1 MIVSKEKIAAIPIL
15 LTLWL
20 SGFIFPTVIPL
31 VMLAMTLISIR
42 LIFLYKNVQPVFIY
56 YIFHLSYVVML
67 IPYFLFDIPITPH
80 SEFQIAKYMDS
91 TLLVHGAFV
100 FTLYF
105 FSDLNAPKQLV
116 VIAEHLP
123 SRKDTAVFL
132 FLAGAMLAIIV
143 SMQIGSVN
151 IYSIDAA
158 QAWDAYND
166 NISASSGAPE
176 YFLVFFVTA
185 FIFAKSYRLKLILT
199 IIFCIFIYSGFTRG
213 MRVSLLMPI
222 LLYFALF
229 LDGKF
234 RTRYI
239 FIMAIVGM
247 VLVQAAGF
255 LRDGKR
261 AAMELFSLFSGTALL
276 TNQGEVF
283 YTTNIIVSALID
295 GVCGMKERMFS
306 LFAALLQ
313 TILPPRIGL
322 GSIGKPALYVWD
334 LTGREAGGGGLI
346 SGFFYFW
353 LDYFGVVLIAFFI
366 AILTNKV
373 INKPTSLLSLYIIC
387 LYSFYPRWL
396 AYDPVNF
403 MFRMPL
409 YAICLYL
416 LLKQFQMTMKLVKDS
431 KKDMTLPSGVTP

>member
-1 MIVSKEKIAAIPIL
+1 MV
-15 LTLWL
+15 
-20 SGFIFPTVIPL
+20 
-31 VMLAMTLISIR
+31 AMTVVSIR
-42 LIFLYKNVQPVFIY
+42 LIALYKNLQPVFIY

-67 IPYFLFDIPITPH
+67 IPYFVYDIPITPH
-80 SEFQIAKYMDS
+80 SEFQVSQYMDS
-91 TLLVHGAFV
+91 TLLVHGAFIFAV
-100 FTLYF
+100 YF
-105 FSDLNAPKQLV
+105 FSNLNSPKKLMV
-116 VIAEHLP
+116 LSGNLP
-123 SRKDTAVFL
+123 SRKDTAVFF
-132 FLAGAMLAIIV
+132 FLASIMVAIIF
-143 SMQIGSVN
+143 SMLLGSVN
-151 IYSIDAA
+151 IYSIDAG

-176 YFLVFFVTA
+176 YFLVFFITA
-185 FIFAKSYRLKLILT
+185 FIFAKNSRLKLILT
-199 IIFCIFIYSGFTRG
+199 IIFCAFVYSGFTRG

-239 FIMAIVGM
+239 LLMALVGM
-247 VLVQAAGF
+247 ALVQAAGF

-261 AAMELFSLFSGTALL
+261 GAVELFSLFSGTALL

-295 GVCGMKERMFS
+295 GVCGMKDRLFS

-313 TILPPRIGL
+313 TVLPPRIGL

-334 LTGREAGGGGLI
+334 LTGRSAGGGGLI

-353 LDYFGVVLIAFFI
+353 LDYFGVVFIAFFI
-366 AILTNKV
+366 AMLTNKA
-373 INKPTSLLSLYIIC
+373 IKKPTPILSIYIIC
-387 LYSFYPRWL
+387 LYSFSPRWL

-403 MFRMPL
+403 IFRLPL
-409 YAICLYL
+409 YVICLYL
-416 LLKQFQMTMKLVKDS
+416 LMIQFHKTMVQPDIVKDNIKEIPS
-431 KKDMTLPSGVTP
+431 LSGVNQ